1 MDLKPLRNGY
11 EGKFS
16 YTHFATIK
24 VCKTK
29 GSLVKTRDPGTGRA
43 HEDPKGLCR
52 NPSVLQRLGYCGCR
66 KWMVNIET
74 G

>member
-16 YTHFATIK
+16 YMHFATIK

-29 GSLVKTRDPGTGRA
+29 GMIIA
-43 HEDPKGLCR
+43 
-52 NPSVLQRLGYCGCR
+52 CGNFISYQEIL
-66 KWMVNIET
+66 KEELSIKDEYN
-74 G
+74 GKHP

>member
-16 YTHFATIK
+16 YMHFATIK

-29 GSLVKTRDPGTGRA
+29 GSVVKTSDPGTV
-43 HEDPKGLCR
+43 PNKGA
-52 NPSVLQRLGYCGCR
+52 
-66 KWMVNIET
+66 
-74 G
+74 